1 MVHMFLGEATH
12 RLNAKNQVTI
22 PARFRSV
29 LPEEERRNGF
39 YLVRSN
45 PDCLYLY
52 THAEIS
58 ARMEQAKTVMRP
70 ASRRQ
75 ITRRI
80 TPVDMDSQ
88 GRIVIPD
95 EVRKQV
101 GIRKE
106 VVVIGNAD
114 RIEIW
119 PPANLE
125 RVTREVASDKQIE
138 ETMRDLF
145 E

>member
-1 MVHMFLGEATH
+1 M
-12 RLNAKNQVTI
+12 K
-22 PARFRSV
+22 
-29 LPEEERRNGF
+29 
-39 YLVRSN
+39 
-45 PDCLYLY
+45 
-52 THAEIS
+52 
-58 ARMEQAKTVMRP
+58 QANSVMRP

-119 PPANLE
+119 PPATLE
-125 RVTREVASDKQIE
+125 RVTREAVSDKQVE

>member
-1 MVHMFLGEATH
+1 MFLGEATH

-29 LPEEERRNGF
+29 LSDEERKNGF

-52 THAEIS
+52 THAEIAERIS
-58 ARMEQAKTVMRP
+58 QAKAVLRP
-70 ASRRQ
+70 DSRRE

-80 TPVDMDSQ
+80 TPVDMDGQ

-106 VVVIGNAD
+106 VVVVGNAD

-119 PPANLE
+119 SPTNLE
-125 RVTREVASDKQIE
+125 RVTREAKSDGQVE

-145 E
+145 ER

>member
-1 MVHMFLGEATH
+1 MFLGEVKH

-29 LPEEERRNGF
+29 LSDEERKKGF
-39 YLVRSN
+39 YLVRADG
-45 PDCLYLY
+45 DCLHLY
-52 THAEIS
+52 THTEI
-58 ARMEQAKTVMRP
+58 AKRMEQITAVLRP
-70 ASRRQ
+70 ADRRE

-80 TPVDMDSQ
+80 TPVDMDRQ
-88 GRIVIPD
+88 GRIVISD
-95 EVRKQV
+95 DVKKEV

-106 VVVIGNAD
+106 VVVMGNLD

-119 PPANLE
+119 APANLE
-125 RVTREVASDKQIE
+125 RVSRKAASNKQVTEI
-138 ETMRDLF
+138 MRGVF

>member
-1 MVHMFLGEATH
+1 MFLGEVTH

-29 LPEEERRNGF
+29 LPEDERKNGF

-52 THAEIS
+52 THSEIS
-58 ARMEQAKTVMRP
+58 ERINQAKAVMRP
-70 ASRRQ
+70 ANRRE

-95 EVRKQV
+95 EVRKSV

-106 VVVIGNAD
+106 LVVIGNAD

-119 PPANLE
+119 SPANLE
-125 RVTREVASDKQIE
+125 RVTREAATDKQVE